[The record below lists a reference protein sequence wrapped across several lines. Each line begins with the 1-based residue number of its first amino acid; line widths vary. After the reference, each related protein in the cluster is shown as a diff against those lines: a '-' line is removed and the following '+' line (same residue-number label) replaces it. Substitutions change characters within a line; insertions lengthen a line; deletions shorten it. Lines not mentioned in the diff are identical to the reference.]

1 MIEAWQCDGKQ
12 VWNYELPLLYIS
24 TAWSLLGQVQALQL
38 EVAAEVSH
46 SI

>member
-1 MIEAWQCDGKQ
+1 MIEAWQRDGKQ
-12 VWNYELPLLYIS
+12 VWNDELPLLHIS
-24 TAWSLLGQVQALQL
+24 TALTLLGQVQALQL